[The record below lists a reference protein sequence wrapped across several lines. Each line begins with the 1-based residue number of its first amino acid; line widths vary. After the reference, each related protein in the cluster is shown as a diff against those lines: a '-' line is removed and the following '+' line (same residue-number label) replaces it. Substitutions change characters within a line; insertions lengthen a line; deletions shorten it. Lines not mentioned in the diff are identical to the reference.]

1 MKPNSFLI
9 IMVNNFLNNY
19 FYQLLVLMFFFS
31 GNFSKISEI
40 TFFVAPLLFLRDS
53 FSSNHKSLIISD
65 NKKNLYENLISQRF
79 YFLLFIIFFYSL
91 FFLNFNFDYIELS
104 KELLITILVC
114 LVFFWMYEL
123 KLSYYEI
130 RKEKK
135 NIYISL
141 IFILIFYIFFL
152 LFIFFKKDFFLY
164 LIYSIII
171 LVFLKEIKID
181 FDLKKIKKNDIRFFF
196 DLKFLSTFSTNLVNL
211 AWRYIIFI
219 FLEKDY
225 AGILFSVFAM
235 ASFAPSFYNN
245 VIGMTVEKNK
255 KIIKS
260 FYLIYSI
267 YFLTF
272 LGLIFYNY
280 SANLVNI
287 NHPEL
292 VSFYILTSVFS
303 FAGCIIMTFTIAY
316 RIKILNLLKS
326 NRKKIFKIDI
336 LYSFLNLISIIIV
349 YQFFGAKSFSIIF
362 FLSSLL
368 SFIYLIMSNKLHLDD
383 KKYI

>member
-1 MKPNSFLI
+1 
-9 IMVNNFLNNY
+9 
-19 FYQLLVLMFFFS
+19 
-31 GNFSKISEI
+31 
-40 TFFVAPLLFLRDS
+40 
-53 FSSNHKSLIISD
+53 
-65 NKKNLYENLISQRF
+65 
-79 YFLLFIIFFYSL
+79 
-91 FFLNFNFDYIELS
+91 
-104 KELLITILVC
+104 
-114 LVFFWMYEL
+114 
-123 KLSYYEI
+123 
-130 RKEKK
+130 
-135 NIYISL
+135 
-141 IFILIFYIFFL
+141 
-152 LFIFFKKDFFLY
+152 
-164 LIYSIII
+164 
-171 LVFLKEIKID
+171 
-181 FDLKKIKKNDIRFFF
+181 
-196 DLKFLSTFSTNLVNL
+196 
-211 AWRYIIFI
+211 
-219 FLEKDY
+219 
-225 AGILFSVFAM
+225 M